1 MSVETKLKDV
11 TVATFAKK
19 KHNNKKITMLTA
31 YDYSTAKYFD
41 EAGVDS
47 ILIGDSLG
55 MVVLGY
61 DSTVHVTMQDMLTFT
76 SAVSR
81 GAKRCMVV
89 ADMPFMSYHASV
101 EEAVINAGNLIRAGA
116 SAVKLEGASEHILSV
131 VKRCVES
138 GIPVVGHLGFTPQY
152 LNVLGGYKIQGKS
165 AEKTEFILQQA
176 KKLQYA
182 GAFCVVLEMVPEES
196 AKYITEN
203 LDIPTIGIGAG
214 RYTNGQV
221 LVADDILGKYG
232 EFKPKFARKYADLH
246 SIIKNAALN
255 YVSDVNTGAFP
266 AESEVF
272 HLDEASLSELQKLQ
286 EIKENELSCSK

>member
-11 TVATFAKK
+11 TVSTFLKK
-19 KHNNKKITMLTA
+19 KEKNEKITMLTA

-61 DSTVHVTMQDMLTFT
+61 ESTHHVTMTDMKIFT
-76 SAVSR
+76 SAVAR

-89 ADMPFMSYHASV
+89 ADMPFMSYHLSI
-101 EEAVINAGNLIRAGA
+101 EEAVKNAGELIRAGA
-116 SAVKLEGASEHILSV
+116 SAVKLEGATDFILSV

-165 AEKTEFILQQA
+165 AENTKFILKQA
-176 KKLQYA
+176 KKLQEA
-182 GAFCVVLEMVPEES
+182 GAFAVVLEMVPEES
-196 AKYITEN
+196 AKLITEKLN
-203 LDIPTIGIGAG
+203 IPTIGIGAG
-214 RYTNGQV
+214 RYTDGQV
-221 LVADDILGKYG
+221 LVADDILGKFSD
-232 EFKPKFARKYADLH
+232 FKPKFARRYADLKTTI
-246 SIIKNAALN
+246 SNAASE
-255 YVSDVNTGAFP
+255 YISDVVSGSFP
-266 AESEVF
+266 SESEVF
-272 HLDEASLSELQKLQ
+272 HLSEEELNAL
-286 EIKENELSCSK
+286 KEM

>member
-11 TVATFAKK
+11 TVSTFLKK
-19 KHNNKKITMLTA
+19 KEKNEKITMLTA

-61 DSTVHVTMQDMLTFT
+61 ESTHHVTMTDMKIFT
-76 SAVSR
+76 SAVAR

-89 ADMPFMSYHASV
+89 ADMPFMSYHLSI
-101 EEAVINAGNLIRAGA
+101 EEAVKNAGELIRAGA
-116 SAVKLEGASEHILSV
+116 SAVKLEGATDFILSV

-165 AEKTEFILQQA
+165 AENTKFILKQA
-176 KKLQYA
+176 KKLQEA
-182 GAFCVVLEMVPEES
+182 GAFAVVLEMVPEES
-196 AKYITEN
+196 AKLITEKLN
-203 LDIPTIGIGAG
+203 IPTIGIGAG
-214 RYTNGQV
+214 RYTDGQV
-221 LVADDILGKYG
+221 LVADDILGKFSD
-232 EFKPKFARKYADLH
+232 FKPKFARRYADLKTTI
-246 SIIKNAALN
+246 SNAASE
-255 YVSDVNTGAFP
+255 YISDVTKGNFP
-266 AESEVF
+266 NESEVF
-272 HLDEASLSELQKLQ
+272 HLSEEELNAL
-286 EIKENELSCSK
+286 KEMENNEYSRC